1 MFLKLLFCF
10 VEIQK
15 SSAFSKL
22 TNLSKALKQKTGNP
36 AFYMH
41 QYQSNKKWSYTVVW
55 DLRNSVV
62 KLDYLFSGHSGGRL
76 TGALVDL
83 HWQI

>member
-41 QYQSNKKWSYTVVW
+41 QYQSNKKWSYTVV
-55 DLRNSVV
+55 
-62 KLDYLFSGHSGGRL
+62 
-76 TGALVDL
+76 
-83 HWQI
+83 